1 VFRYAGLIGGQ
12 LEACVFFAAPRAVFP
27 ETEKALRLLGQPL
40 ETGNR
45 LSLLAGLEPGA
56 APAGKMICACFS
68 VDEAAICSAIR
79 TKKLTTVAEIGAALG
94 AGTNCGSCVSELKK
108 LLAAEGAQLP
118 AVA

>member
-1 VFRYAGLIGGQ
+1 
-12 LEACVFFAAPRAVFP
+12 
-27 ETEKALRLLGQPL
+27 
-40 ETGNR
+40 
-45 LSLLAGLEPGA
+45 
-56 APAGKMICACFS
+56 MICACFS